1 MGRKENV
8 DRMDGKT
15 KFAIGLN
22 EVGTEIMKVIYF
34 KIKCERGH
42 EQKREKAKNISRFD

>member
-22 EVGTEIMKVIYF
+22 EMGTEIMKIYF
-34 KIKCERGH
+34 KCEKGH
-42 EQKREKAKNISRFD
+42 ERQREKATNRSRFK